1 MQFSAATYIM
11 CRTPRV
17 LGIARFCAI
26 VVVLLAATGCS
37 QSTSERAEN
46 HQLSVDDLGATA
58 RTVAASA
65 NRALPNATHEE
76 EALVGRTGAEGLVA
90 YPLPIPLPSGVI
102 VGHSPPHWWG
112 SSWDRERAAWIKAV
126 LWVLYSIVAL
136 ICVYA
141 VRHYWFT
148 YNRLFAAQRH
158 TYLPIDVADWPRLTV
173 LIPCHN
179 EERVVAS
186 ILEALLRADYPVERL
201 KIVPVNDRSTDAT
214 AEIIDRFAAS
224 FPGRVMPLHRTD
236 GKPGKAAALQSAL
249 EFVDDDIILVFDA
262 DYLPGKDLIKRLAAP
277 FLDPQVGAVMGRV
290 VPVNTP
296 RNLLTRLLD
305 LERAGGYQVDQQAR
319 MNLKLI
325 AQYGGTVGGVRVS
338 ALDAVGGWRED
349 SLAEDTDITFRLV
362 LGGWKIAYSNRYE
375 CYEEVP
381 ENWPVRIRQIMR
393 WARGHT
399 DAAMR
404 YLPSLIVRRH
414 LTFRERLD
422 GALLLGTYLMSPILL
437 VGWFLAI
444 LAFYLGANPFLGAVA
459 IFSVAAYN
467 TIGNFAAFFEIGAA
481 AHLDGTERRI
491 RILPL
496 VLGGFLVSLVSTSRA
511 VLKQLMPSRKEEFHW
526 DKTERYRSDAP
537 IPTQARA
544 IQRKP
549 AAAAAAPD
557 RAAVSPP
564 RPAAVPTPAT
574 PAATLAATPATPAAT
589 PATQAATPAT
599 PAATPATHN
608 LKWAPLSS
616 ATHSV
621 EPEQASDES
630 TPAKDPSLLAPNPQH
645 EPRRKGWRPLDA
657 TDRPPR
663 RSTTGHQISVPRRT
677 TE

>member
-1 MQFSAATYIM
+1 MQIKTAFTSRSRALRVHLIAPICVIGVVLVLGLGCDSPAQGQPQTEVLSAA
-11 CRTPRV
+11 
-17 LGIARFCAI
+17 
-26 VVVLLAATGCS
+26 
-37 QSTSERAEN
+37 
-46 HQLSVDDLGATA
+46 DLGATA
-58 RTVAASA
+58 RTDTPKA
-65 NRALPNATHEE
+65 NRARA
-76 EALVGRTGAEGLVA
+76 AAESIT
-90 YPLPIPLPSGVI
+90 PRPSPIPLPDGVI
-102 VGHSPPHWWG
+102 IGHSPPHWWG
-112 SSWDRERAAWIKAV
+112 SSWGRDRAAWIKAI

-148 YNRLFAAQRH
+148 YNRLFGKQRH
-158 TYLPIDVADWPRLTV
+158 TYLPIDVAQWPRISV

-186 ILEALLRADYPVERL
+186 ILEALLKADYPQDKLR
-201 KIVPVNDRSTDAT
+201 IVPINDRSTDAT
-214 AEIIDRFAAS
+214 REIMDRFAAS
-224 FPGRVMPLHRTD
+224 FPNRVVPLHRS
-236 GKPGKAAALQSAL
+236 GGQPGKAAALQDAL
-249 EFVDDDIILVFDA
+249 QDIDEDVILVFDA
-262 DYLPGKDLIKRLAAP
+262 DYLPGRDLIKRLAAP

-319 MNLKLI
+319 MNLRLI

-381 ENWPVRIRQIMR
+381 ETWPVRIRQIMR

-399 DAAMR
+399 DAARR
-404 YLPSLIVRRH
+404 YMPGLATQPR
-414 LTFRERLD
+414 LTLRERLD
-422 GALLLGTYLMSPILL
+422 GALLLGTYMMSPILL
-437 VGWFLAI
+437 LGWFLAI

-511 VLKQLMPSRKEEFHW
+511 VLSQLLPSRSREFHW
-526 DKTERYRSDAP
+526 DKTERYRADAPVPVFSRKSPPAIAPLPP
-537 IPTQARA
+537 IPT
-544 IQRKP
+544 
-549 AAAAAAPD
+549 PD
-557 RAAVSPP
+557 LA
-564 RPAAVPTPAT
+564 PAAVHA
-574 PAATLAATPATPAAT
+574 
-589 PATQAATPAT
+589 
-599 PAATPATHN
+599 
-608 LKWAPLSS
+608 
-616 ATHSV
+616 
-621 EPEQASDES
+621 
-630 TPAKDPSLLAPNPQH
+630 
-645 EPRRKGWRPLDA
+645 PRRRERRPIDA
-657 TDRPPR
+657 ADRPAQP
-663 RSTTGHQISVPRRT
+663 STSGHQIRIPGKPTS
-677 TE
+677 

>member
-1 MQFSAATYIM
+1 MQIKTAFSSTSRAL
-11 CRTPRV
+11 RV
-17 LGIARFCAI
+17 HLIARFCVI
-26 VVVLLAATGCS
+26 GVVLVLGSGCKGS
-37 QSTSERAEN
+37 DAGAEQSAV
-46 HQLSVDDLGATA
+46 LSAVDLGATA
-58 RTVAASA
+58 RSDTPKA
-65 NRALPNATHEE
+65 NRARA
-76 EALVGRTGAEGLVA
+76 AAESVA
-90 YPLPIPLPSGVI
+90 PKPSPIPLPEGVI

-112 SSWDRERAAWIKAV
+112 SSWDRDRAAWIKAI
-126 LWVLYSIVAL
+126 LWILYGIVAL
-136 ICVYA
+136 ICVYG

-148 YNRLFAAQRH
+148 YNRLFGKQRH
-158 TYLPIDVADWPRLTV
+158 TYLPIDVAQWPRISV

-186 ILEALLRADYPVERL
+186 ILEALLKADYPQDKL
-201 KIVPVNDRSTDAT
+201 HIVPINDRSTDAT
-214 AEIIDRFAAS
+214 REIMDRFAAS
-224 FPGRVMPLHRTD
+224 FPNRVVPLHRTD
-236 GKPGKAAALQSAL
+236 GKPGKAAALQDAL
-249 EFVDDDIILVFDA
+249 EGIEDDVILVFDA

-319 MNLKLI
+319 MNMRLI

-381 ENWPVRIRQIMR
+381 ETWPVRIRQIMR

-399 DAAMR
+399 DAARR
-404 YLPSLIVRRH
+404 YMPGLATQPR
-414 LTFRERLD
+414 LTLRERVD
-422 GALLLGTYLMSPILL
+422 GALLLGTYMMSPILL
-437 VGWFLAI
+437 LGWFLAI

-511 VLKQLMPSRKEEFHW
+511 VLSQMLPRRSRVFHW
-526 DKTERYRSDAP
+526 DKTERYRADAPVPVFATKPVAPAAVHAPHTIATTQREAVPTAEKPSAVIPPLPP
-537 IPTQARA
+537 IPTHDLA
-544 IQRKP
+544 P
-549 AAAAAAPD
+549 AAA
-557 RAAVSPP
+557 
-564 RPAAVPTPAT
+564 
-574 PAATLAATPATPAAT
+574 
-589 PATQAATPAT
+589 
-599 PAATPATHN
+599 
-608 LKWAPLSS
+608 
-616 ATHSV
+616 
-621 EPEQASDES
+621 
-630 TPAKDPSLLAPNPQH
+630 H
-645 EPRRKGWRPLDA
+645 EPRRRDRRPADA
-657 TDRPPR
+657 ADRPAQ
-663 RSTTGHQISVPRRT
+663 RSTSGHQIRVPGKPT
-677 TE
+677 S